1 MHKLCC
7 MGCFFSIFLL
17 VVVSYYFWVKL
28 FWKLLNKTILLK
40 INAFCDTK
48 CKFFYFLK
56 MTPILL
62 FILSTMSESTSEG
75 SIQLS
80 QFCVLPFLQTQP
92 HSSPW
97 VSKHLQALWW
107 LLLVRVIN
115 YSLSWCNMSPG
126 AILRHT
132 P

>member
-1 MHKLCC
+1 MLCLWAV
-7 MGCFFSIFLL
+7 FFYLFL
-17 VVVSYYFWVKL
+17 VVVSYPFWVKL
-28 FWKLLNKTILLK
+28 FWKLLNKTILFK
-40 INAFCDTK
+40 TNAFCDTK
-48 CKFFYFLK
+48 MQIFLFLK
-56 MTPILL
+56 MTQILL
-62 FILSTMSESTSEG
+62 FILSTMSEFTSEG

-80 QFCVLPFLQTQP
+80 QFFVFPFLQTQP

-97 VSKHLQALWW
+97 VSKHLQALLW